1 MIEDKILEKIR
12 TGAKVRVT
20 EKVKEG
26 EKERMST
33 FEGLVIAR
41 KHGKEAGAT
50 FTVRA
55 ILHEVSVEKVY
66 PINSPVITKV
76 QVLSSPKK
84 VHRSKLYFVRNLSSK
99 KLREKIGT
107 KI

>member
-1 MIEDKILEKIR
+1 MIDEKLLEKIKP
-12 TGAKVRVT
+12 GAKVRVT
-20 EKVKEG
+20 EKIKEG
-26 EKERMST
+26 EKERLST

-41 KHGKEAGAT
+41 KHGKQAGAT

-55 ILHEVSVEKVY
+55 VLHEVSVEKIY
-66 PINSPVITKV
+66 PINTPAITKV

-99 KLREKIGT
+99 KLREKL
-107 KI
+107 KQ